1 MKILPL
7 AVVGLLLAS
16 TTTARAATTITFEEP
31 GVTAMSNSP
40 GSAVPLASQLS
51 NFYLS
56 TLGVKFSSTGGFAA
70 VADHGFPALTP
81 SPPNIIGGTNAAGQL
96 DYSSAIVASFFSP
109 SDGTT
114 KATTNS
120 VSVLGDLFGLG
131 SGTVTLEVYDVSGV
145 LLGSMTAPDNF
156 PLGTGPVLSVSV
168 AGIHSAKF
176 FSSNATVG
184 FDNFS
189 FNDLTAVPEPATWL
203 MMLLGFAAVGGAM
216 RRQRT
221 TAQIKFA

>member
-1 MKILPL
+1 MRILPL
-7 AVVGLLLAS
+7 ALAGLLLAS
-16 TTTARAATTITFEEP
+16 ATTAEAATTLTFEEP
-31 GVTAMSNSP
+31 GITAMSNSS
-40 GSAVPLASQLS
+40 GAAVPLASQLS

-56 TLGVKFSSTGGFAA
+56 TFGVKFSSMGGFAA
-70 VADHGFPALTP
+70 VVNHGFPALTP
-81 SPPNIIGGTNAAGQL
+81 SPPNIIGGTNTAGQL
-96 DYSSAIVASFFSP
+96 DYSKAIFASFFSP

-114 KATTNS
+114 QATTNS
-120 VSVLGDLFGLG
+120 VSVLGDLFGFG

-156 PLGTGPVLSVSV
+156 PRGTGAVLSISV

-189 FNDLTAVPEPATWL
+189 FNDLNAVPEPATWI
-203 MMLLGFAAVGGAM
+203 MMLMGFSLIGATM
-216 RRQRT
+216 RRKRQKV
-221 TAQIKFA
+221 QVSFG